1 MVFFRFRGSP
11 GDPFARP
18 CRPPLCPDIG
28 PTGVY
33 GRRCGSVC
41 AKRSK
46 ENLLLTRVSIG
57 SVPHRS
63 SHKNSMR
70 ALAMPV
76 GTKEVRRRTCQGG
89 TSRRQFSDIKYFGI
103 LARQN
108 PVFGGQNFLNRKNV
122 EIRTPRFGLET
133 GPKNPTY
140 FHECQHGAILEKCV
154 GEIPYANP
162 NESNNSPG
170 P

>member
-1 MVFFRFRGSP
+1 MGFSTILFFSRFRGSP

-18 CRPPLCPDIG
+18 CRPPLYPDIG

-46 ENLLLTRVSIG
+46 ENLLLTRVSIRN
-57 SVPHRS
+57 VPRRS
-63 SHKNSMR
+63 SHKNSTRAFAMAMR
-70 ALAMPV
+70 TNE
-76 GTKEVRRRTCQGG
+76 GRRRTRQGG
-89 TSRRQFSDIKYFGI
+89 TSRRLFSDIKYFGI

-133 GPKNPTY
+133 GPTNP
-140 FHECQHGAILEKCV
+140 
-154 GEIPYANP
+154 
-162 NESNNSPG
+162 S
-170 P
+170 